1 MVTGAHYFH
10 LDTDQD
16 NILQMAVQKHEYFP
30 GLFSVQSFDPS
41 PKTIMPTLIKIMPYC
56 FRFVFT
62 LWQCAPGVTRIDPL
76 C

>member
-1 MVTGAHYFH
+1 MRFVIQSRSMVTGAHYFH

-62 LWQCAPGVTRIDPL
+62 L
-76 C
+76 